1 LLPQPELEMHRG
13 LPISIRWSNQVN
25 LYGNSL
31 MSFLLEILKVVIIVG
46 KNKYG
51 YQLGVKYYNAF
62 HIDNLLLQLEYVRP
76 CIRMPITNYGHNNQ
90 SMGHQWVAILRN
102 LCNCPLSSRKIL

>member
-1 LLPQPELEMHRG
+1 
-13 LPISIRWSNQVN
+13 
-25 LYGNSL
+25 

-62 HIDNLLLQLEYVRP
+62 HINLLLQLEYVRP

-90 SMGHQWVAILRN
+90 SMGHQWGGNFKNLYELPAIIKGRYFDM
-102 LCNCPLSSRKIL
+102 KIIAGTRGSILFTTG